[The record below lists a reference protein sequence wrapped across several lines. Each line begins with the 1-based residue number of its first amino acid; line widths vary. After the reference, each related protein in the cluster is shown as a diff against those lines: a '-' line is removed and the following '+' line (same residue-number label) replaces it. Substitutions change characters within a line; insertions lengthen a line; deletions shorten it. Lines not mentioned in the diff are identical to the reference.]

1 MFKNFFTQSFFLH
14 FTKITPSC
22 FATDNFW
29 DDPYDII
36 MREANNIMDNVDQ
49 QAIDE
54 LIKDCVPQLS
64 PDQAQMIRNNLLVRS
79 LNKSVDV
86 AESGFICLYV

>member
-1 MFKNFFTQSFFLH
+1 MHSLRFKPFRCT
-14 FTKITPSC
+14 
-22 FATDNFW
+22 TDNFW

-36 MREANNIMDNVDQ
+36 MREANKIMDNVDE

-64 PDQAQMIRNNLLVRS
+64 PDQAQMIRNHLLVRS
-79 LNKSVDV
+79 MNKSMDIDD
-86 AESGFICLYV
+86 SGFTRLTVHI